1 MQSAGA
7 KGFPATVNAP
17 APRRRRRPLLGCLV
31 SFVIV
36 VLVLAAAW
44 FLGLRPYLHSV
55 AADQLNQNLT
65 SAIAR
70 IPPGVTQGPPGP
82 LAVQENVVNNLV
94 VLLSAPSDPVQHVQV
109 HFTQCRDDNN
119 QSYGCAQVNLQA
131 LGFPCTVSGVPV
143 ATDGK
148 LSVNRVKVE
157 GIIALIM
164 SPDELTT
171 LIDARLADAQ
181 AKLGHSIT
189 SVNIKDQEIDLILG
203 PSSGFPGGNPP
214 IP

>member
-7 KGFPATVNAP
+7 KGPPATVNVP
-17 APRRRRRPLLGCLV
+17 VRRRRRRPLLGCLV

-36 VLVLAAAW
+36 VLVLGAAW
-44 FLGLRPYLHSV
+44 FVALRPYLHSV
-55 AADQLNQNLT
+55 AADQLNQTLT

-70 IPPGVTQGPPGP
+70 IPPGVTQAPPGP
-82 LAVQENVVNNLV
+82 LPVQETMVNNLV

-119 QSYGCAQVNLQA
+119 QSYGCVRVDFQA
-131 LGFPCTVSGVPV
+131 FGFPCTVSGVPV
-143 ATDGK
+143 ATGGR
-148 LSVNRVKVE
+148 LVVNQVKVE
-157 GIIALIM
+157 GVVALIM

-171 LIDARLADAQ
+171 LLDARLADAQ
-181 AKLGHSIT
+181 AKLGHSII
-189 SVNIKDQEIDLILG
+189 SIMIKDQEIDLILG
-203 PSSGFPGGNPP
+203 PSGSFPGGNPP